1 MVAGLDY
8 KPHEGLSCFINVPV
22 AQPSTGLDMSQR
34 QPLCS
39 PLSDLCYTAKLGNS
53 VHGRMPAHLAMP
65 CPQDSYFLA
74 FLWIPR
80 STGMIY
86 ENFLRKERQ
95 VLDNYWD
102 GTVVK
107 IRAS

>member
-1 MVAGLDY
+1 M
-8 KPHEGLSCFINVPV
+8 FINVPM
-22 AQPSTGLDMSQR
+22 AQPSTGPDMPQR

-39 PLSDLCYTAKLGNS
+39 PLSDLCYTAKLGYS
-53 VHGRMPAHLAMP
+53 AHGRMPAHLAMP
-65 CPQDSYFLA
+65 RTPDSYFLP

-95 VLDNYWD
+95 VLDKYWD

>member
-1 MVAGLDY
+1 M
-8 KPHEGLSCFINVPV
+8 FINVPV
-22 AQPSTGLDMSQR
+22 AQPSTGPDMSQR

-65 CPQDSYFLA
+65 CPQDSYFLS

-80 STGMIY
+80 STGMTY

-95 VLDNYWD
+95 VLDKYWD